1 MARNPVEIL
10 LRQNIFIVGI
20 CSLTGQLSP
29 GEASLQK
36 QGWAVSLYTGGCK
49 YMTFFCQFNV
59 DYRVPSFLESRAWV
73 NVILL
78 LFFVQNIPVVTS
90 EQHPGS
96 CCSVQPSS
104 KILAV
109 CGVKCTV
116 WCTPE
121 VTVRP
126 KTKGKKQYWYW
137 ISVFSSSTFT
147 CEHCHWCSGLTL
159 EDMNYTS
166 GIRNLFHHTPQRLQS
181 GIHLHSRHVYTLW

>member
-78 LFFVQNIPVVTS
+78 LFFFQNIPVVTS

-126 KTKGKKQYWYW
+126 KTKGKKTILVLNFCFFKQYFYLWTLPLVFWAYPGRYELHVWYPK
-137 ISVFSSSTFT
+137 SFPSHSSAPSKRYP
-147 CEHCHWCSGLTL
+147 S
-159 EDMNYTS
+159 
-166 GIRNLFHHTPQRLQS
+166 PQ
-181 GIHLHSRHVYTLW
+181 